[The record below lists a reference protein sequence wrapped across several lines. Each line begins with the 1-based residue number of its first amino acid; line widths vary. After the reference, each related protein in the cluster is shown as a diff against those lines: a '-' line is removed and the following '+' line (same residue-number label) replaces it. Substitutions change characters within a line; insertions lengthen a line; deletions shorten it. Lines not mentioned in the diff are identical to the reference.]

1 METKKIAYSVSEE
14 TSRWIDLINR
24 FDRVYDDANEVIH
37 ELYVNPENLSDEIY
51 DVAEVKGTKEFLV
64 AFKMAQEAGDLAA
77 NQINK
82 SFQDEDIER
91 EMYDK
96 MSEFQ
101 DEILKLMMLQVEDN
115 LVSLEVTE
123 I

>member
-1 METKKIAYSVSEE
+1 MKAEQKT
-14 TSRWIDLINR
+14 TSAEMRN
-24 FDRVYDDANEVIH
+24 VT
-37 ELYVNPENLSDEIY
+37 LS
-51 DVAEVKGTKEFLV
+51 KGTKEFLV

>member
-51 DVAEVKGTKEFLV
+51 DVAEVFRTFLY
-64 AFKMAQEAGDLAA
+64 KCLTIG
-77 NQINK
+77 I
-82 SFQDEDIER
+82 R
-91 EMYDK
+91 EKLCLYSSM
-96 MSEFQ
+96 
-101 DEILKLMMLQVEDN
+101 EI
-115 LVSLEVTE
+115 
-123 I
+123 